1 MKKSMVSHG
10 TSKRRTQLCTFIK
23 VFMKWNFVH
32 QRFYLVCD
40 DSFLVPKVSEE
51 LLDTKSRIPKMH
63 RTSSD
68 SFFFF
73 FPVFEWSNGYCKTFQ
88 KADFSQGIFYLQ
100 NTFELKIMPVLFF
113 LFFWL
118 FIVTNFH
125 DKLSKLHLKKTHLT
139 QYQYVCLCVCVFIIT
154 YVIKNVALLILLFR
168 FYEIFLFIICS
179 YMFLL
184 VMF

>member
-73 FPVFEWSNGYCKTFQ
+73 PLFLNEAMAIVKPSRKLTLLRAYFTY
-88 KADFSQGIFYLQ
+88 
-100 NTFELKIMPVLFF
+100 KI
-113 LFFWL
+113 
-118 FIVTNFH
+118 
-125 DKLSKLHLKKTHLT
+125 HL
-139 QYQYVCLCVCVFIIT
+139 
-154 YVIKNVALLILLFR
+154 N
-168 FYEIFLFIICS
+168 
-179 YMFLL
+179 
-184 VMF
+184 